1 MFTEDRSMRLCWT
14 SDCKSIGMPNSVR
27 KEKTMKAV
35 IVICL
40 TVLCPISAFAGII
53 FGRLS
58 ENRQPVKGAVITVT
72 CGSDTSQTQTSDDGA
87 YSLRANGA
95 GRCTLSVKYK
105 DQTVETGVFS
115 YNQPTRYDF
124 ELVMIAGK
132 YTLNKKAK

>member
-1 MFTEDRSMRLCWT
+1 
-14 SDCKSIGMPNSVR
+14 MPNSVR

-58 ENRQPVKGAVITVT
+58 ENRQPVKGADITVT
-72 CGSDTSQTQTSDDGA
+72 CGSDTSQTQTGDDGA
-87 YSLRANGA
+87 YSLRANEA

-105 DQTVETGVFS
+105 DQTVETEVFS
-115 YNQPTRYDF
+115 YDQPTRYDF
-124 ELVMIAGK
+124 ELVMTAGK
-132 YTLNKKAK
+132 YTLNKKVK